1 MEVLLLGPL
10 IHELFTLKAANPA
23 NFLVSTTIATV
34 ANTAAWQITVMPPPM
49 PLPSNLTL
57 ITLSNSAGWDKKMAA
72 FNSTVCP
79 HTVSPM
85 ATVPTGVAN
94 VSMTVDL
101 TTAKSLL
108 LRRQTCNS
116 WFGVIC
122 TDTNRFDDIAIF
134 SETNFA
140 FLFGGR
146 AVSID
151 WIFSRGE

>member
-1 MEVLLLGPL
+1 
-10 IHELFTLKAANPA
+10 
-23 NFLVSTTIATV
+23 
-34 ANTAAWQITVMPPPM
+34 MPPPM

-57 ITLSNSAGWDKKMAA
+57 ITLNNYAGWDKIMAA

-79 HTVSPM
+79 HIVSPM
-85 ATVPTGVAN
+85 ATVPTGTAN

-101 TTAKSLL
+101 TVAKSLL
-108 LRRQTCNS
+108 LRRQACKS
-116 WFGVIC
+116 WFGAIC
-122 TDTNRFDDIAIF
+122 TDTDRFDDIAIF

-140 FLFGGR
+140 LLFGGR